1 MFLLQE
7 MAYTVEKLLS
17 DAATLV
23 GRLKEHDCAAD
34 IIITQTQNL
43 HKRIEAMKE
52 VNIDPLKQTF

>member
-1 MFLLQE
+1 

-23 GRLKEHDCAAD
+23 GRLKEHDATAD

-52 VNIDPLKQTF
+52 VRPKKINVFQVT

>member
-1 MFLLQE
+1 

-23 GRLKEHDCAAD
+23 GRLKEHDCTAD

-52 VNIDPLKQTF
+52 VEPIVLTIKIPSIGTE

>member
-1 MFLLQE
+1 

-23 GRLKEHDCAAD
+23 GRLKEHDATAD

-52 VNIDPLKQTF
+52 VRPKKYVFQMT